1 MKKICAIVLLI
12 ATLVIPSTTPISAA
26 RPFASQLANIF
37 LSWVITRDDAERL
50 ANWDLV
56 VLDAEVGARQKKLL
70 QLMRARNPHIKILAY
85 VSSNEIHELNER
97 LTNEAPLRGKLQARL
112 SDELFLT
119 NATGTRVSFWPNT
132 QMLNVT
138 TDWKF
143 ILPEY
148 IQEEILS
155 TGVWDGIMLDN
166 VWDGVTWYVGDV
178 DLKRD
183 GVVDAPDKANAA
195 WERDMHAL
203 LAYLRLRAPNAL
215 LFGNGSTKF
224 TELDGVV
231 IENFQD
237 RDFNETATRIE
248 AFRAARAPKPAVVVI
263 NSKITSVIPMQYSLA
278 SALLLDA
285 FFSFDGGEKSHAQTW
300 WHDEYDA
307 PFGTVGVVTT
317 TDKISSLQRPLIESR
332 AIAAPFEHPAVV
344 ASVYT
349 STGTEISAPI
359 TIAKRGRAKKI
370 VQPEFKRTFS
380 SQVFDTATAER
391 LTVSG
396 RSEKTEI
403 KIFSGRKKIAAI
415 HPVTDLQNARVVV
428 TTGQFTR
435 TGPRDI
441 VVIVTT
447 PDKMVIQIFTGAGAL
462 KNSFS
467 IQRALN
473 ESVAVFTRDVDANG
487 LDEIIV
493 LRPLTPRS
501 ATSETP

>member
-263 NSKITSVIPMQYSLA
+263 NSKINTNSKFSRPKLTTFIPAKNCILS
-278 SALLLDA
+278 
-285 FFSFDGGEKSHAQTW
+285 FFQSFLELFD
-300 WHDEYDA
+300 
-307 PFGTVGVVTT
+307 VGFCY
-317 TDKISSLQRPLIESR
+317 K
-332 AIAAPFEHPAVV
+332 
-344 ASVYT
+344 
-349 STGTEISAPI
+349 
-359 TIAKRGRAKKI
+359 
-370 VQPEFKRTFS
+370 
-380 SQVFDTATAER
+380 AEVDMF
-391 LTVSG
+391 LW
-396 RSEKTEI
+396 
-403 KIFSGRKKIAAI
+403 
-415 HPVTDLQNARVVV
+415 N
-428 TTGQFTR
+428 
-435 TGPRDI
+435 
-441 VVIVTT
+441 
-447 PDKMVIQIFTGAGAL
+447 KM
-462 KNSFS
+462 
-467 IQRALN
+467 
-473 ESVAVFTRDVDANG
+473 
-487 LDEIIV
+487 
-493 LRPLTPRS
+493 
-501 ATSETP
+501 